1 MRPQALA
8 GFILG
13 KSLCPQNG
21 LSRRFPQRHAPPLPH
36 SLALWAVAPP
46 IPSSLSPSPDP
57 HPPLPLCH
65 SLEALDSD
73 TTEARAASIL
83 HGLGFTGDMQKMKT
97 REFSGGW
104 RMRIALARALFID
117 PTCLLLV
124 RGEGRGGGQGGGERD
139 SRVTEEGSA
148 GEGRAWG
155 ATGRSRSLLLLGA
168 VRADWTCW

>member
-1 MRPQALA
+1 M
-8 GFILG
+8 
-13 KSLCPQNG
+13 
-21 LSRRFPQRHAPPLPH
+21 
-36 SLALWAVAPP
+36 ALWAAAAPSP
-46 IPSSLSPSPDP
+46 RPSPPRPSPPSSPLSYR
-57 HPPLPLCH
+57 

-124 RGEGRGGGQGGGERD
+124 RTGGA
-139 SRVTEEGSA
+139 EEG
-148 GEGRAWG
+148 
-155 ATGRSRSLLLLGA
+155 
-168 VRADWTCW
+168 